1 LHLLLLLPLPVCRYE
16 SRIVQ
21 AMIRAD
27 GGSGD
32 YQELVPPM
40 LGIWNTLLN
49 RSSDATW
56 VRTRQ
61 TAPAISLGIWS
72 SFLHT

>member
-1 LHLLLLLPLPVCRYE
+1 
-16 SRIVQ
+16 
-21 AMIRAD
+21 MIRAD

-49 RSSDATW
+49 GSSDATW
-56 VRTRQ
+56 VCTWQ
-61 TAPAISLGIWS
+61 FACQGLVSHKLAILTSLTATTDS
-72 SFLHT
+72 